1 MNTTGEEI
9 FMRRKTMLITGV
21 AAAAVVLGG
30 ATVAVAAST
39 LASDDQ
45 PLSGTELQ
53 QASDAALAKA
63 GGGTVLKAETDD
75 GAYEVDV
82 QRPDGTRVEV
92 EVDRSFQMA
101 TAEGPDDDDFNLPAL
116 SAADRDQAA
125 NAALARVGQGT
136 VSEVERENEGGSA
149 YEVEVRLP
157 DGSQVE
163 VQVGADFQVLGQDA
177 PEFDDD

>member
-1 MNTTGEEI
+1 
-9 FMRRKTMLITGV
+9 MRKKTMLVTGV

-39 LASDDQ
+39 LADDDRA
-45 PLSGTELQ
+45 LSGTELQ
-53 QASDAALAKA
+53 QASDAALAKT

-75 GAYEVDV
+75 GAYEVEV
-82 QRPDGTRVEV
+82 LRPDGVRVEV
-92 EVDRSFQMA
+92 NVDRSLTA
-101 TAEGPDDDDFNLPAL
+101 TMDAPDSGDAGRSAPG
-116 SAADRDQAA
+116 AADRDRAA
-125 NAALARVGQGT
+125 SAALARVGQGT
-136 VSEVERENEGGSA
+136 VREVDRENEGSTV

-163 VQVGADFQVLGQDA
+163 VRVGADFQVLGQDA